1 LLNIKIL
8 GVRHPERYAVRR
20 SVLSAQNEL
29 QAQYPDLAVE
39 IAEIKDP
46 GEIGKYALVLIL
58 PSLVVNE
65 KLVCRVG
72 LRHRAVP
79 GQKRGPRLV
88 AGGDGQRK
96 LTTEYTRVPAH
107 SAGRAHGEKKIISV
121 VSVLSVVN

>member
-1 LLNIKIL
+1 MLNIKIL

-65 KLVCRVG
+65 KLVCTGRF
-72 LRHRAVP
+72 
-79 GQKRGPRLV
+79 
-88 AGGDGQRK
+88 
-96 LTTEYTRVPAH
+96 PA
-107 SAGRAHGEKKIISV
+107 KKE
-121 VSVLSVVN
+121 VLGWLLEAMGKEN